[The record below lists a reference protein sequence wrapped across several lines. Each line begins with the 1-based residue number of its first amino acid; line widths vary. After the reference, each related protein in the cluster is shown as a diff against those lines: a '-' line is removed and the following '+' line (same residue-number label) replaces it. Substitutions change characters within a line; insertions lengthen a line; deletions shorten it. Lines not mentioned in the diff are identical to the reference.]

1 MKKLTTIVLCL
12 LMVAA
17 LAVTVFAANGAKFS
31 MTPATKTLERGQ
43 QVTLNVSLSNTNVAT
58 SYGLKLEYDADVFE
72 VVSGST
78 SRNVKELLLDEVL
91 ATGSFNASRGFAL
104 MYYSGK
110 EAAFSGDVGTVT
122 FKVKD
127 NAPMGTYTITGV
139 ASVKNGSQT
148 VTAEN
153 ATATITVSCSHTYGS
168 WTQGNADG
176 HQRTCTKCGNVE
188 TKAHTWNSGTTT
200 KAATCTEDG
209 VKTFTCS
216 TCKATKTEAIAK
228 LGHKEGAA
236 TQTKAPT
243 CTETGTKTVKCTRC
257 SSVLKTETVPALGHK
272 EGTGKVTTAATC
284 TADGVKSFSC
294 TRSGCG
300 QVVRTE
306 TIPALGHKEDKG
318 TVTKEATCKEDGV
331 KTFKCTVCKTV
342 TRTEVISKNDAHK
355 FGNLVYV
362 DENGHKD
369 VCSICNQEL
378 TLEHKW
384 DAGKVTQKET
394 CKDTGIKTYTCT
406 GCKGTKTEVIPVNE
420 NHKFD
425 SAEYVDADKHNA
437 ICSVCEKAV
446 AEDHAWDKGVETK
459 KPTCQED
466 GEKTYTCA
474 TCKGTKVEVITASEE
489 YHVPGEWIVTVQPT
503 YESAGS
509 READCT
515 ICGEK
520 IVEELPAI
528 AVPPT
533 GDNSKIILWSAVLVL
548 SACGLF
554 ATIFLLNDQ
563 KRKQDR

>member
-1 MKKLTTIVLCL
+1 MKKLVTIALCL

-17 LAVTVFAANGAKFS
+17 LAVTVFAANSTKFS

-43 QVTLNVSLSNTNVAT
+43 QVTLTVKLTNDTAAT
-58 SYGLKLEYDADVFE
+58 SYGLKLNYDANVFE
-72 VVSGST
+72 IVSGAISDSVDARIAT
-78 SRNVKELLLDEVL
+78 FDASKGF
-91 ATGSFNASRGFAL
+91 AFMYTGSAQV
-104 MYYSGK
+104 YSGT
-110 EAAFSGDVGTVT
+110 VGTVT

-127 NAPMGTYTITGV
+127 TAAFGTYTITGV
-139 ASVKNGSQT
+139 ASVKNGSNT

-153 ATATITVSCSHTYGS
+153 ATASITVSCSHTYGS

-200 KAATCTEDG
+200 KSATCTEDG

-300 QVVRTE
+300 QAVRTE

-378 TLEHKW
+378 TLAHKW
-384 DAGKVTQKET
+384 DNGKVTQKET

-420 NHKFD
+420 DHKFD
-425 SAEYVDADKHNA
+425 SAEYVDENNHNK
-437 ICSVCEKAV
+437 ICSVCEKEVSEA
-446 AEDHAWDKGVETK
+446 HAWDKGVETK
-459 KPTCQED
+459 KATCQED
-466 GEKTYTCA
+466 GEMLYTCT
-474 TCKGTKVEVITASEE
+474 TCKGTKTEVVVASDEH
-489 YHVPGEWIVTVQPT
+489 HVPGEWTVTVQPT

-520 IVEELPAI
+520 IVEELSAI

-563 KRKQDR
+563 KRKQGR